1 MILKLLQYGIKI
13 GSQKTPETPECLS
26 IQGQIAEE
34 WNKYLCNLI
43 NRAIRLKPEA
53 VIIVRTKNKSTG
65 VYTAKLG

>member
-13 GSQKTPETPECLS
+13 GSQQTPECLS
-26 IQGQIAEE
+26 IQGRIAEE
-34 WNKYLCNLI
+34 WNQYLCNLI